1 MTDDA
6 ATTELPAAPIDGGV
20 PVGQDQS
27 PLQLTQARAPLDDA
41 GEVLGTI
48 DAAGKQ
54 PIVVVPLHASRIR
67 TELVIAGLGLLAVT
81 LVIDVGTQLRVVLG
95 VLSLVLL
102 GLGFV
107 RALLVPVPEG

>member
-27 PLQLTQARAPLDDA
+27 PLQLTQARAPLDEA
-41 GEVLGTI
+41 GEVLGTV

-54 PIVVVPLHASRIR
+54 PIVVVPVHASRIR
-67 TELVIAGLGLLAVT
+67 NELVIAGLALLGAAYFV
-81 LVIDVGTQLRVVLG
+81 DVATQLRAALAVLAVVL
-95 VLSLVLL
+95 LV
-102 GLGFV
+102 LGFV
-107 RALLVPVPEG
+107 RALLVPVP